1 MLDRTLQPPFVKS
14 TSFQLPQVAKARL
27 SNDVQIIHLNNLQQE
42 LVKIE
47 VVFNAGKWYDS
58 KPEASHFTVLMLDKG
73 TQSMSARQIAEL
85 FDLHGAHIELSSNFD
100 FASVS
105 LYALSKHISK
115 LYPIFLELITTPSFD
130 ETEFSLMK
138 DHFIQGLKVKNE
150 KTSYL
155 SSKLIREKIFGSSH
169 PYGQSPNEEEVNKLS
184 TSDLSSFFKIRIKPS
199 HVFILGKIESD
210 DLDILKHTLSSI
222 DTQVQPPSDFH
233 STGKPGDVSYVEKKG
248 SVQSSIRLGKRTLQ
262 RDHVD
267 YPGLLILNYY
277 LGGYFGSR
285 LMKNLREK
293 KGLTYGISSSINS
306 LKNDSILLIGTD
318 VNKENRELAINE
330 IMKEIDL
337 LHTSIDVEELE
348 LAKRH
353 FIGSLQGEM
362 ASPFSILGKIKNI
375 ELHQLSDT
383 YYQILIK
390 KIDSVSSQ
398 DLLQLA
404 EAHFSKDSFLEVSV
418 G

>member
-1 MLDRTLQPPFVKS
+1 MLDRTLPPLFIKS
-14 TSFQLPQVAKARL
+14 TSFQLPPVNKTQL
-27 SNDVQIIHLNNLQQE
+27 SNGVPVLHLNNIQQE

-47 VVFNAGKWYDS
+47 VVFNAGKWYDP
-58 KPEASHFTVLMLDKG
+58 KPEASHFTVQMLDKG
-73 TQSMSARQIAEL
+73 SKTMSAKQIAEL
-85 FDLHGAHIELSSNFD
+85 FDRHGAHIELSSDFD

-115 LYPIFLELITTPSFD
+115 LYPIFLELITTPTFD
-130 ETEFSLMK
+130 ETELNLLK

-155 SSKLIREKIFGSSH
+155 ASKLIRKKIFGSSH
-169 PYGQSPNEEEVNKLS
+169 PYGQSANEDDVSKIKTN
-184 TSDLSSFFKIRIKPS
+184 DLTSFFNERMKPS
-199 HVFILGKIESD
+199 HVFILGKINSN
-210 DLDILKHTLSSI
+210 DLDILKETLGSISTLTQASPVFSSAEKQKDPNYI
-222 DTQVQPPSDFH
+222 
-233 STGKPGDVSYVEKKG
+233 EKKG
-248 SVQSSIRLGKRTLQ
+248 SVQSSIRLGKQTLQ
-262 RDHVD
+262 RNHPD
-267 YPGLLILNYY
+267 YEALLILNYY

-285 LMKNLREK
+285 LMKNLREE

-306 LKNDSILLIGTD
+306 LKNGSLLFIGTD
-318 VNKENRELAINE
+318 VNKENRELAISE

-337 LHTSIDVEELE
+337 LQTSIDDNELE

-353 FIGSLQGEM
+353 FIGSLQGEI

-375 ELHQLSDT
+375 ELHKLPGT
-383 YYQILIK
+383 YYQNLINQ
-390 KIDSVSSQ
+390 IDSVTHQ

-404 EAHFSKDSFLEVSV
+404 KTHFKKDTFFEVSV